1 MGYKELFKNDGKTRK
16 MTAVMIVLGIT
27 KQNITSIIR
36 TYFPKVRFEKIPNGR
51 KPYFEADLT
60 VQQVLFIAMSITS
73 SSEQGRKVK
82 QWLSENFNKNE
93 EC

>member
-1 MGYKELFKNDGKTRK
+1 MNYKELFKNDGKTRK
-16 MTAVMIVLGIT
+16 MTAVMVDLGIT
-27 KQNITSIIR
+27 KQNITSIIKSN
-36 TYFPKVRFEKIPNGR
+36 FPKVKFKKIPNGR

-82 QWLSENFNKNE
+82 QWLSENFNKIGE
-93 EC
+93 

>member
-1 MGYKELFKNDGKTRK
+1 VNYKELFKNNGKLRK
-16 MTAVMIVLGIT
+16 MTAVMMDLGIT
-27 KQNITSIIR
+27 KQNITSIIKSN
-36 TYFPKVRFEKIPNGR
+36 FPKVKFKKIPNGR

-82 QWLSENFNKNE
+82 QWLSENFKIE
-93 EC
+93 E